1 MTARAMN
8 RLIAL
13 ILAAALAAMG
23 FAAAAARG
31 QTMAGGQVLVLC
43 SANGIVQPTL
53 DPGGEPTGAK
63 HLCPDLA
70 LGLLAAFDVAVPDVA
85 APALALAAELPS
97 RGDSLPSGWPG
108 TLPQARG
115 PPFLL

>member
-53 DPGGEPTGAK
+53 DSDGGPTGAN

-70 LGLLAAFDVAVPDVA
+70 PGLLAALDVAVPDVA
-85 APALALAAELPS
+85 APALALAAELPAP
-97 RGDSLPSGWPG
+97 GVALPAGSTGA
-108 TLPQARG
+108 LPQARG
-115 PPFLL
+115 PPVSL